1 MKKMNQVPN
10 IVRNP
15 AVVGELELDGDEVDP
30 ADVTPYVSETPPS
43 SLSLLQQMKKQ
54 M

>member
-30 ADVTPYVSETPPS
+30 ADVTPFVSGNAPS
-43 SLSLLQQMKKQ
+43 SLFLLQKMKKQ

>member
-10 IVRNP
+10 IIRNP

-30 ADVTPYVSETPPS
+30 VDVTPLRERERPHHHCPCFSR
-43 SLSLLQQMKKQ
+43 
-54 M
+54 